1 MLKPKYLE
9 QLPDSMIEL
18 FSQAEQDILA
28 DMARRISKYDY
39 WIPSVE
45 HQRKKLVELGNFHS
59 FILKAL
65 SSRTGKTE
73 EELKRLM
80 QEAGQE
86 ALSFDIGIYEEHGLD
101 PPPLAASKTMQAVLT
116 AGYKK
121 TAGLFR
127 NLTSTTANTATKQ
140 FENTLDRAYMQ
151 ITTGAFDYNTAI
163 RSAVKDLARQGVGA
177 VQYPSGHVDTIEVA
191 VRRAVVTGVNQT
203 ALQLQSTLADEM
215 GCDLVETTA
224 HAGAR
229 PEHAVWQGK
238 VFSRSGGSEKYPDF
252 VKETGYGTGPGLG
265 GWNCRHSFFPYFEGS
280 PRAYTPEML
289 AQYGA
294 EAYTYNGKAM
304 TEYEATQQQRY
315 IERQIRRWKREYT
328 AMDAAGLDTSESAAK
343 IRSWQERQ
351 KDFLKQTGLK
361 RQSDRE
367 NPAGWGHEQA
377 NSVLSSVR
385 KFQRAANALF
395 DLGSD
400 DKNLEAYLK
409 EKTVID
415 TLEAQGVKYKQR
427 ISIKEIV
434 VDTEK
439 PIITGMRGHAVDN
452 LANKADRAEMTQ
464 ERAQAFVDAA
474 KLIVYR
480 QGADTLKFMA
490 QDGYAVLNFDHEL
503 VTAVP
508 QKWRRKFDQY
518 LEEGESVRRPN
529 DKHDCP
535 LLGRE
540 VLWGECWI
548 VQDIRDDNTD
558 MEFAPEPFDLDKA
571 AQVCEKCRWC
581 YVNKE

>member
-203 ALQLQSTLADEM
+203 ALQLQTTLADEM

-229 PEHAVWQGK
+229 PDHVVWQGQI
-238 VFSRSGGSEKYPDF
+238 FSRSGKSTKYPDF
-252 VKETGYGTGPGLG
+252 VQSTGYGTGAGLG
-265 GWNCRHSFFPYFEGS
+265 GWNCHHSFFPYFEGS

-289 AQYGA
+289 AQYEA

-315 IERQIRRWKREYT
+315 IERQIRRWKRENA
-328 AMDAAGLDTSESAAK
+328 AMQAAGLDTAESAAK
-343 IRSWQERQ
+343 ISQWQGTMR
-351 KDFLKQTGLK
+351 DFLGQTGLK
-361 RQSDRE
+361 RQADRE
-367 NPAGWGHEQA
+367 RISGAVGVA
-377 NSVLSSVR
+377 KSVQGGIINKKVSFRSEEILE
-385 KFQRAANALF
+385 KHFQKHQSEFGNITRDAYVKKANALANMP
-395 DLGSD
+395 LSD
-400 DKNLEAYLK
+400 DVERLIRSDESISTYRYSTNEFLVITKNNEIRTYFKPISKEAYWR
-409 EKTVID
+409 E
-415 TLEAQGVKYKQR
+415 E
-427 ISIKEIV
+427 
-434 VDTEK
+434 
-439 PIITGMRGHAVDN
+439 H
-452 LANKADRAEMTQ
+452 DR
-464 ERAQAFVDAA
+464 
-474 KLIVYR
+474 
-480 QGADTLKFMA
+480 
-490 QDGYAVLNFDHEL
+490 
-503 VTAVP
+503 
-508 QKWRRKFDQY
+508 
-518 LEEGESVRRPN
+518 
-529 DKHDCP
+529 
-535 LLGRE
+535 
-540 VLWGECWI
+540 
-548 VQDIRDDNTD
+548 
-558 MEFAPEPFDLDKA
+558 
-571 AQVCEKCRWC
+571 
-581 YVNKE
+581 NKE

>member
-9 QLPDSMIEL
+9 QLPNSMIEL

-86 ALSFDIGIYEEHGLD
+86 ALSFDIGIYEERGLD
-101 PPPLAASKTMQAVLT
+101 PPPLPASKAQQAVLT

-140 FENTLDRAYMQ
+140 FEDALDRAYMQ
-151 ITTGAFDYNTAI
+151 ITTGAFDYGAAIRTAI
-163 RSAVKDLARQGVGA
+163 KDLARQGVGA
-177 VQYPSGHVDTIEVA
+177 IQYPSGHVDTIEVA
-191 VRRAVVTGVNQT
+191 VRRAAVTGVNQT

-229 PEHAVWQGK
+229 PEHTIWQGR
-238 VFSRSGGSEKYPDF
+238 VFSRSGKSEKYPDF
-252 VKETGYGTGPGLG
+252 VRSTGYGTGSGLG
-265 GWNCRHSFFPYFEGS
+265 GWNCHHSFFPYFDGS
-280 PRAYTPEML
+280 PQAYTPELL
-289 AQYGA
+289 AQY
-294 EAYTYNGKAM
+294 EAKDYEYNGRRM

-328 AMDAAGLDTSESAAK
+328 AMDAAGLDTGESAAK

-361 RQSDRE
+361 RQAERE
-367 NPAGWGHEQA
+367 QTHEFGRAEARKAAHEAEIYYQLWSKSIGVDNA
-377 NSVLSSVR
+377 VKTLAKYYDIKYNDSPTYELLKIYVQDVESSWISP
-385 KFQRAANALF
+385 NADF
-395 DLGSD
+395 G
-400 DKNLEAYLK
+400 NYLK
-409 EKTVID
+409 QYSRIQSEIVGTRTKNGIFITGQSQHFMQRVLGTMSDPGHDGAIRSGVLIDDIQD
-415 TLEAQGVKYKQR
+415 TLRNPIDIGRRRKTTNGKV
-427 ISIKEIV
+427 SIKF
-434 VDTEK
+434 
-439 PIITGMRGHAVDN
+439 TGKRCQVSVNPDDGMLIQVNPRRG
-452 LANKADRAEMTQ
+452 
-464 ERAQAFVDAA
+464 
-474 KLIVYR
+474 
-480 QGADTLKFMA
+480 
-490 QDGYAVLNFDHEL
+490 
-503 VTAVP
+503 
-508 QKWRRKFDQY
+508 
-518 LEEGESVRRPN
+518 
-529 DKHDCP
+529 
-535 LLGRE
+535 
-540 VLWGECWI
+540 
-548 VQDIRDDNTD
+548 
-558 MEFAPEPFDLDKA
+558 
-571 AQVCEKCRWC
+571 
-581 YVNKE
+581 